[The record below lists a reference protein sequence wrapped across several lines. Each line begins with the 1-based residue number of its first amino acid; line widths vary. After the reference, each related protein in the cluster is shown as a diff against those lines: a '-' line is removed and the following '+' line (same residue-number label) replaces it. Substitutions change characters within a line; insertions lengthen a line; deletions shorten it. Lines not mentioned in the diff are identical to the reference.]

1 MNLIL
6 WHVGHAR
13 VPSANELDILVDLIR
28 LYFVQ
33 DNAVDVFSSGK
44 NLTEAALDLLVV
56 EEEEKRREADRRN
69 PLCAHPRAR
78 AQYKEKGDESGL
90 HIIIFDELDAIC
102 KQRGST
108 NNGTG
113 VGDSV
118 VNQLLSK
125 VRPAAASAPLAL
137 AHTRTQY

>member
-1 MNLIL
+1 LYGITAKAMSQVCSIL
-6 WHVGHAR
+6 
-13 VPSANELDILVDLIR
+13 
-28 LYFVQ
+28 
-33 DNAVDVFSSGK
+33 
-44 NLTEAALDLLVV
+44 
-56 EEEEKRREADRRN
+56 
-69 PLCAHPRAR
+69 
-78 AQYKEKGDESGL
+78 QYKAKGEESGL

-125 VRPAAASAPLAL
+125 VGLISLYALLDGPTRLMRRVGIDGWCRP
-137 AHTRTQY
+137 TQ